1 MTSLASSLRRSA
13 TGTAS
18 RDRSRNHGPLRQAS
32 RIHSKRPDALG
43 AFSFL
48 PTAMETTP
56 IPFSPPSAP
65 TLAVRPIMTREEAAD
80 YLRVSVRFLTNL
92 VTARKVRPM
101 RSGRRVTFMKSELD
115 RYAEVLTACA

>member
-1 MTSLASSLRRSA
+1 
-13 TGTAS
+13 
-18 RDRSRNHGPLRQAS
+18 
-32 RIHSKRPDALG
+32 
-43 AFSFL
+43 
-48 PTAMETTP
+48 METTP